1 MKFVEK
7 LTFHGS
13 QSPCKTDYD
22 AFNVHYCP
30 REFFFFRNSL
40 FGGHFLAGENEFLF
54 FSFTFSRW
62 ILVIKNQRFFSWLQF
77 RALKI
82 RHLQDT
88 DRKMKTDKNETF

>member
-54 FSFTFSRW
+54 FFVHIFS
-62 ILVIKNQRFFSWLQF
+62 LDTCNQKINVFFHGPN